1 MVDNSL
7 VVIVTI
13 EAGEPFAGVLTT
25 DPGVPGF
32 AFSGWIGFME
42 TIEMLRRA
50 SGRRDMGRPPDDTT
64 DPAP

>member
-1 MVDNSL
+1 MTGDRL

-13 EAGEPFAGVLTT
+13 EPGESFAGVLTT
-25 DPGVPGF
+25 DPEEPGF

-42 TIEMLRRA
+42 TIEMLRRG

-64 DPAP
+64 GTAP

>member
-25 DPGVPGF
+25 DPGEPGF

-42 TIEMLRRA
+42 AIEMLRRG

-64 DPAP
+64 GTAP